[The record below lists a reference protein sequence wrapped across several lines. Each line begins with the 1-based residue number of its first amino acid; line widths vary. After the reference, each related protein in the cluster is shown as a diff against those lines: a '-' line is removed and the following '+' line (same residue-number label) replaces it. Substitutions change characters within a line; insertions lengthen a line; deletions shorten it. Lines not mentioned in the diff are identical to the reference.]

1 MRKII
6 LSGSLLLLVAGG
18 VWWWLRPA
26 HPAPVNASI
35 YETDMME
42 ALVRGVLPE
51 FQPAPPAVCFLA
63 FGEGTTAPSATFIS
77 RFAGSQPVVRGCDN
91 AVMPPVGRQ
100 FETSTGKPG
109 CLIHIIQFR
118 EITPDAFDVLVRF
131 SHLPEGRDRIGYR
144 VTKFAG
150 DWSIADRKAM

>member
-6 LSGSLLLLVAGG
+6 LSGSLVLLLAGAL
-18 VWWWLRPA
+18 WWWLRPN

-51 FQPAPPAVCFLA
+51 FQPSPAVCFLA
-63 FGEGTTAPSATFIS
+63 FGEGTTPPSSTFIA
-77 RFAGSQPVVRGCDN
+77 RFAGTQPVVRSCDH
-91 AVMPPVGRQ
+91 AAMPPVGRQ
-100 FETSTGKPG
+100 FEISTGKPG
-109 CLIHIIQFR
+109 CLIHVIQFR

-131 SHLPEGRDRIGYR
+131 SHLPEGHDQFGYR

-150 DWSIADRKAM
+150 DWSIADRKPM